1 VKIKNM
7 SEDIKD
13 AHCYYCDKDVKIIIC
28 KKMILTE
35 IQGLNIMHDGI
46 VAFCSECHRKVYSKE
61 VDDKN
66 IEEAQKEYDYAVD
79 RWNRLKEGN
88 DTNEGNKI

>member
-1 VKIKNM
+1 MGEDMKDMVK
-7 SEDIKD
+7 
-13 AHCYYCDKDVKIIIC
+13 AHCYCCDKDVLILILC
-28 KKMILTE
+28 RKMMNTK

-46 VAFCSECHRKVYSKE
+46 VAFCSECHGKVYSKE